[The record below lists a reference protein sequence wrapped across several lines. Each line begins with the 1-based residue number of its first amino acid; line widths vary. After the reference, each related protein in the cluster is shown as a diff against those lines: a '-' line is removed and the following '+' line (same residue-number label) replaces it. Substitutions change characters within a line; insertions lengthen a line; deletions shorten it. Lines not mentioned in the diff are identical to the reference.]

1 MTINIILQQRAE
13 QRAGKLRG
21 KGKSQLLRGSRLGEE
36 APGSCLG
43 AGFFYTSQVQTV
55 APDGDA
61 KIWSGVAPPAKPPPR
76 ALLQRRSRRWEQSR
90 VDLKGCSSKPTA
102 EAQRRQQQPQPLQP
116 LVFQSRRKVDLK
128 AFVPPGR
135 GWKQTKKEEGEL
147 K

>member
-1 MTINIILQQRAE
+1 MLAAVFANRSEEQLPLKKGPYNFMTINIILQQRAE

-61 KIWSGVAPPAKPPPR
+61 KI
-76 ALLQRRSRRWEQSR
+76 
-90 VDLKGCSSKPTA
+90 
-102 EAQRRQQQPQPLQP
+102 
-116 LVFQSRRKVDLK
+116 
-128 AFVPPGR
+128 
-135 GWKQTKKEEGEL
+135 
-147 K
+147 